1 MDSLFLLFNGEVCV
15 EKDGLEVGVIRD
27 GSMIGEISFIRG
39 GEATAT
45 VLVTNVCR
53 VINWSSTDLQ
63 NLLTRNPSMDIG
75 MKHVFSMDL
84 TRKLMDA

>member
-1 MDSLFLLFNGEVCV
+1 MDGLFLLFNGEVCV
-15 EKDGLEVGVIRD
+15 EEYGLEVGVIRD

-45 VLVTNVCR
+45 VLATNVCTA
-53 VINWSSTDLQ
+53 IHWSPTDLQ
-63 NLLTRNPSMDIG
+63 NLLLRNPSMYIG
-75 MKHVFSMDL
+75 MKYVFSMNL